1 MKTRERIK
9 RVVIGW
15 IAVAL
20 ILFVGFALVLQ
31 MIPTW
36 GATSEEVARQFPG
49 DELISDAT
57 VNWTHAIT
65 INAPAEQVW
74 GWIAQIG
81 ERRGAFYSYTFI
93 ENQMGNGDVYH
104 NAERVVPEW
113 QNPKPGDVL
122 ISGALPM
129 TVYQVVPNKQLI
141 GYMHSAFDWVWSWN
155 LEAADPAHTRLI
167 VRMRIAMP
175 PSASNPLIDYGI
187 AMGGFVMEQGM
198 LQGIQARVEG
208 NIPPFYSEA
217 LQIALW
223 LVALAVGVIAAV
235 FFVMFQES
243 RLPFT
248 LAVGSVVVLFVFT
261 FWQPLLWTRV
271 MMDLV
276 LLSGLTWFAA
286 QKYLERSVRPISQG
300 GRKSLQWK
308 PTG

>member
-1 MKTRERIK
+1 MCERIK
-9 RVVIGW
+9 RVVIGL
-15 IAVAL
+15 IAAAL

-36 GATSEEVARQFPG
+36 GATPEEGAREFPG
-49 DELISDAT
+49 DELVSNAT

-65 INAPAEQVW
+65 IDAPVQQVW
-74 GWIAQIG
+74 GWVAQIG

-104 NAERVVPEW
+104 NAERIVPEW

-141 GYMHSAFDWVWSWN
+141 GYMHGAFDWLWSWN
-155 LEAADPAHTRLI
+155 LEAADPTHTRLI

-175 PSASNPLIDYGI
+175 SSASNPLIDYGI

-198 LQGIQARVEG
+198 LQGIQARAEG

-235 FFVMFQES
+235 FFVMFKEWL
-243 RLPFT
+243 LPFT

-261 FWQPLLWTRV
+261 FWQPQLWVRV
-271 MMDLV
+271 MMDIV
-276 LLSGLTWFAA
+276 LMSGLTWFAA
-286 QKYLERSVRPISQG
+286 QKYLERSARPIS
-300 GRKSLQWK
+300 RERTSALTLN
-308 PTG
+308 PTA